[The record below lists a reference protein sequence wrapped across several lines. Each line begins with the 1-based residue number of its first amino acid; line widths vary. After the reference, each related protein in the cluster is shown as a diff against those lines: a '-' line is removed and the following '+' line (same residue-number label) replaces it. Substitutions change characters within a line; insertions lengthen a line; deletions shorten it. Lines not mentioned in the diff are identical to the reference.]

1 MKRIREKAES
11 IRKKPMPTE
20 PSETSM
26 GGVDAVT
33 VYLKEL
39 VDRPALTRDEERRI
53 SEAIL
58 HAKDE
63 VSTLVRGL
71 LLKAADTL
79 QESEVVDAGKTIRV
93 EISRSLDDRQLDALT
108 AKIRNLATL
117 AAESS
122 SILEAHSNGETTSTA
137 ATERARRLLAEIG
150 HGFGMSAEDLARSWA
165 AISEERKA
173 LEDARRR
180 LFEGNL
186 RLVISIA
193 RRFEKCSVEIGDLV
207 QEGNVA
213 LMRAVETFD
222 PQRGV
227 PFAAFAGPVIRRAM
241 AEFVRATSKPVRV
254 PKQVDD
260 FRRRIRHAAWYLA
273 SRFGKRVQPEE
284 IAEYLEVPKPKVVEA
299 LSADERS
306 VPLDVAPGDEE
317 EPLVEHLADPRGADP
332 ADLVDSDQHAY
343 PLDKCLAELTARDRR
358 VIELRYGSDAC
369 EDVTLEEVGRD
380 LGVTRERARQLE
392 ARALRSLR
400 LREQRGRRGSG
411 SGGRL
416 A

>member
-1 MKRIREKAES
+1 MKRAQEKAES
-11 IRKKPMPTE
+11 IHEKST
-20 PSETSM
+20 SEETNEAST

-39 VDRPALTRDEERRI
+39 AGRPALTRDEERRI
-53 SEAIL
+53 AEAIL

-63 VSTLVRGL
+63 VATLVRGL

-79 QESEVVDAGKTIRV
+79 QEDEVSDTGKKIRV
-93 EISRSLDDRQLDALT
+93 EISQTLDDRQLGALT
-108 AKIRNLATL
+108 AKIRSLATL
-117 AAESS
+117 AAESVT
-122 SILEAHSNGETTSTA
+122 ILEAKSNGESTSTA
-137 ATERARRLLAEIG
+137 ATKRARRLLAEIG

-165 AISEERKA
+165 AISAERA
-173 LEDARRR
+173 TLEDARRR

-193 RRFEKCSVEIGDLV
+193 RRFDKSSADIGDLV

-227 PFAAFAGPVIRRAM
+227 PFASFAGPVIRRAM
-241 AEFVRATSKPVRV
+241 AEFVRATGKPVRV

-260 FRRRIRHAAWYLA
+260 LRRRIRHAAYYLA
-273 SRFGKRVQPEE
+273 SRFGKRVQPDE
-284 IAEYLEVPKPKVVEA
+284 IAEYLEVPKPKVIEA
-299 LSADERS
+299 LSADERA
-306 VPLDVAPGDEE
+306 VPFDVASSDDE
-317 EPLVEHLADPRGADP
+317 EPLAEHLADPRGADP
-332 ADLVDSDQHAY
+332 ADLVDGDQHAY
-343 PLDKCLAELTARDRR
+343 PLDECLSDLAARDRR
-358 VIELRYGSDAC
+358 VIELRYGADAS
-369 EDVTLEEVGRD
+369 EEVTLEDVGRD

-400 LREQRGRRGSG
+400 LREQRCRRGGG

-416 A
+416 S

>member
-1 MKRIREKAES
+1 MKRTQEKAET
-11 IRKKPMPTE
+11 IHEKPIPAE
-20 PSETSM
+20 RSEVSTAS
-26 GGVDAVT
+26 VDAVT

-53 SEAIL
+53 AEAIL

-63 VSTLVRGL
+63 VATLVRGL

-79 QESEVVDAGKTIRV
+79 QADDVIDAGQAIRV
-93 EISRSLDDRQLDALT
+93 EIAQSLNDRQLDALT
-108 AKIRNLATL
+108 TRIRHLATL
-117 AAESS
+117 AAESVT
-122 SILEAHSNGETTSTA
+122 ILEAHAKGGSRSTA
-137 ATERARRLLAEIG
+137 ATKRARRLLAEIG
-150 HGFGMSAEDLARSWA
+150 RGFGMSAEDLARSWA
-165 AISEERKA
+165 AISAERNS
-173 LEDARRR
+173 LTEARRR

-193 RRFEKCSVEIGDLV
+193 RRFDKSSAEIGDLV

-227 PFAAFAGPVIRRAM
+227 PFASFAGPVIRRAM
-241 AEFVRATSKPVRV
+241 AEFVRATGKPVRV

-260 FRRRIRHAAWYLA
+260 LRRRIRHTAYYLA

-284 IAEYLEVPKPKVVEA
+284 IAEYLELPKPKVIEA
-299 LSADERS
+299 LTADERA
-306 VPLDVAPGDEE
+306 VPFDVAPSDDD
-317 EPLVEHLADPRGADP
+317 EPLAEHLADPRGADP
-332 ADLVDSDQHAY
+332 ADLVDGDQHAY
-343 PLDKCLAELTARDRR
+343 PLDQCLAELAARDRR

-369 EDVTLEEVGRD
+369 EDVTLEDVGRD

-392 ARALRSLR
+392 SRALRSLR
-400 LREQRGRRGSG
+400 LREQRGRRGGG
-411 SGGRL
+411 SRL
-416 A
+416 S

>member
-1 MKRIREKAES
+1 MKRAQEKTEAIHEKSKSEES
-11 IRKKPMPTE
+11 NKAST
-20 PSETSM
+20 

-58 HAKDE
+58 HAKEE

-79 QESEVVDAGKTIRV
+79 QEGEVVDAGKTIRV
-93 EISRSLDDRQLDALT
+93 EISQSLDDRQLDALT

-117 AAESS
+117 AAESVT
-122 SILEAHSNGETTSTA
+122 ILEAHSNGEATPTA

-165 AISEERKA
+165 AISEERKT

-193 RRFEKCSVEIGDLV
+193 RRFDKTTADIGDLV

-227 PFAAFAGPVIRRAM
+227 PFASFAGPVIRRAM
-241 AEFVRATSKPVRV
+241 AEFVRATGKPVRV

-284 IAEYLEVPKPKVVEA
+284 IADYLEVPKPKVIEA
-299 LSADERS
+299 LTADERS

-332 ADLVDSDQHAY
+332 ADLVDGDQHAY
-343 PLDKCLAELTARDRR
+343 PLDECLAELAARDRR

-369 EDVTLEEVGRD
+369 EEVTLEEVGRD

-400 LREQRGRRGSG
+400 LREQRGRRS
-411 SGGRL
+411 SGGGRQVS
-416 A
+416 